1 MSKIRFT
8 FLFCTLIQ
16 CVLIGQIEI
25 CDNGIDDDNDNL
37 IDINDDDC
45 SCTIT
50 TSTSLIPNPSFEELD
65 CCPNDRS
72 ELYCATGWIQ
82 ASAPTT
88 DFLHDCGFSGLDQY
102 PAPRPF
108 PNGDGIL
115 GFRDGRI
122 SSSDSL
128 DAYWKEYAGACLNS
142 PLQADSAYRFQF
154 DIGFVDQLHSPP
166 IDVTLFGT
174 SSCDYLPFGGGNVA
188 FGCPTRD
195 PNWMKLGNV
204 RVSGGA
210 GNRWV
215 KEFIDFVPD
224 VDILAFALGPSCD
237 TIPNPDGIY
246 YFMDNLILT
255 DLESFDLLIQEV
267 LHPCNDNFSLA
278 VPANSDFE
286 YQWYFEGIALQG
298 EVFPEMM
305 QNYGEGLY
313 QVRIVSGTSC
323 RISSPYDYVIPLF
336 NTADT
341 VAICQGDPFTFGEIE
356 LTKSGSYIHTFKTQ
370 NNCDS
375 IVSLE
380 FEVIGEHFD
389 TLGITIAPGAS
400 FDLGGNSYKE
410 EGEYSLSLK
419 SSLGCDSLILLNLIH
434 YKVFIPNAFSPN
446 DDGVNDLF
454 LPFNAVDEVSSYSM
468 EIFDR
473 WGNLVYQGD
482 AWSGADLPPSIFVY
496 VIKADFINGQ
506 SNTFYGSV
514 ALVR

>member
-1 MSKIRFT
+1 MLLPCS
-8 FLFCTLIQ
+8 
-16 CVLIGQIEI
+16 LIGQEI
-25 CDNGIDDDNDNL
+25 CDNGIDDDNDSL

-45 SCTIT
+45 FCEIT

-65 CCPNDRS
+65 CCPQDRS
-72 ELYCATGWIQ
+72 QLSCATGWIQ

-142 PLQADSAYRFQF
+142 PLQADSSYRFQF

-166 IDVTLFGT
+166 IDLTLFGT
-174 SSCDYLPFGGGNVA
+174 TSCEHLPFGGGDVA

-195 PNWMKLGNV
+195 PNWVKLGNV
-204 RVSGGA
+204 RISGGA

-215 KEFIDFVPD
+215 KDFIDFIPD
-224 VDILAFALGPSCD
+224 EDILAFALGPACD

-278 VPANSDFE
+278 VPENSDFE
-286 YQWYFEGIALQG
+286 YQWYLSGVALQG
-298 EVFPEMM
+298 EVFSEMT
-305 QNYGEGLY
+305 QNYGEGAY
-313 QVRIVSGTSC
+313 QVRILSGTSC
-323 RISSPYDYVIPLF
+323 RISAPYDYIIPVF

-341 VAICQGDPFTFGEIE
+341 VAICQSESYTFGNTD
-356 LTKSGSYIHTFKTQ
+356 LTSSGSYIHTFKTQ

-375 IVSLE
+375 IVELE

-389 TLGITIAPGAS
+389 TVDMTIAPGQT
-400 FDLGGNSYKE
+400 FELGNQKFE
-410 EGEYSLSLK
+410 DEGEYSLALT
-419 SSLGCDSLILLNLIH
+419 SSLGCDSLILLNLLY
-434 YKVFIPNAFSPN
+434 YKVFIPNTFSPA
-446 DDGVNDLF
+446 DEGVNGVF
-454 LPFNAVDEVSSYSM
+454 QPFANNDEVRSYDM

-473 WGNLVYQGD
+473 WGNLIYHGN
-482 AWSGADLPPSIFVY
+482 AWDGADYLPNLFVY
-496 VIKADFINGQ
+496 KIRVDFINGA
-506 SNTFYGSV
+506 STTFYGSIN
-514 ALVR
+514 LLE